1 MSSKKQIECA
11 LEFRIV
17 TVTFHSD
24 VRTDGQF
31 FNYQKLLD
39 A

>member
-1 MSSKKQIECA
+1 MSSKKQIEYA
-11 LEFRIV
+11 LDFRIV
-17 TVTFHSD
+17 TVTFHTD

-31 FNYQKLLD
+31 FNYQKLFD